1 MLPEGG
7 EVHATDADAD
17 NETRARDWFRRAGL
31 EDRLRWH
38 RGDALAAFRAETGPW
53 DIVFNDV
60 DKHEYSRVVDE
71 VLPRLRPGGLLVSD
85 NTLWHGRVLG
95 GLRVDR
101 DTAGIL
107 EHNRRLMEA
116 DDRVFTTLLPIR
128 DGVTVSVK
136 R

>member
-1 MLPEGG
+1 MR
-7 EVHATDADAD
+7 
-17 NETRARDWFRRAGL
+17 N
-31 EDRLRWH
+31 
-38 RGDALAAFRAETGPW
+38 
-53 DIVFNDV
+53 
-60 DKHEYSRVVDE
+60 EYSRVVDE